1 MLPLSPLQEGL
12 LFHALYESEGV
23 DLYNTQLELDL
34 EGELDRDRLR
44 TAARTVLERHANL
57 RAAFWQRDL
66 DRPVQLI
73 LDGLDVPWQEIDL
86 TGHPDPEAEARTLTE
101 ADRARRFDVTEPPLL
116 RFTLLQLG
124 GSRHRLLFT
133 SHHILLDGW
142 SMPLLFGELFDLYA
156 AGADTLTAVR
166 PFKDYLAWLAGQ
178 DRDAAEDAWRQ
189 RLSGVEP
196 CLLAPGNE
204 QPPAVP
210 AQHVVSA
217 DTGLTGALE
226 ELARR
231 LGVTVNTV
239 VQGAWAVLLG
249 WYTGR
254 RDVVF
259 GSTVSGRPAELPGV
273 ETMVGLFINTLP
285 VRVDVDPS
293 RPAGDLLR
301 QLQEQH
307 TALMPYQHIGLP
319 RLQSLAGAGELFD
332 TLMVFE
338 NYPLDGAAL
347 QEAVPGLTVSAVG
360 GEDAAHYPVSIA
372 VIPGAELEFRVDFQ
386 PHVLDRQAVGTLTA
400 RLLRVLRAMT
410 DAPDTPLAALGLLT
424 DDERHT
430 LLTGRNA
437 TALPVPEA
445 TWPELFEARVAEFP
459 DATALVV
466 TGEELTYGELN
477 SRANRLARLLV
488 GRGAGP
494 GRHVALALPRGSE
507 LAVAVLAILKAG
519 AAYVPVDPDY
529 PAERIAYLLRDSGPH
544 LVLTASATAAALDAA
559 DDALGGVP
567 RLVLDAPEVTGALA
581 GLAGTDLTDADR
593 SAPARPADP
602 AYVIYTSGSTGR
614 PKGVVVPHTG
624 IASLAATHAGRLA
637 AGPGSRVLQ
646 FASASFDASVW
657 ETCMGLLTGAT
668 LVMADAEQR
677 APGEPLE
684 RLLTGQRITHATL
697 PPAVLAQ
704 LRPEQVP
711 AGTTLVVAGESSAPD
726 LVARWSRRHTL
737 INAYGPTETTVCA
750 TMSGPLTD
758 GGRVPIGGPV
768 ANTRVYVLDDA
779 LRLVPDGTVGELYVG
794 GAGLARGYLGRP
806 GLTAQRFVADPFGP
820 PGARLYRTGDLV
832 SWNGQGELEF
842 LGRADGQV
850 KIRGFRVEPG
860 EVEAVLGEHPEVD
873 RAAVVVREDTP
884 GDKRLVAYVV
894 PVPGSTVA
902 SAGLRESTAARLP
915 RHMVPA
921 AFSSTSAATAS
932 SPSSWSAA
940 PARPGW

>member
-1 MLPLSPLQEGL
+1 MFEDAFRGGAAAGVALKRVKEQLRAIPDHGIGYGLLRHLNPETEEALSSAPAPQIGFNYLGRFDASDEQSAPQYWVSAPESTGIGGGADDAMPLPHALELNAHTEDRADGPALVAGWGWAAGLLSEQEVHRLGEAFFEALRALVTHAEQPGAGGLTPSDVPLAGLAQHQLEALPAATADVLPLSPLQEGL

-124 GSRHRLLFT
+124 ENRHRLLFT

-156 AGADTLTAVR
+156 AGADTLPAVR

-178 DRDAAEDAWRQ
+178 DRDAAEDAWRR

-217 DTGLTGALE
+217 EAGLTGALE

-293 RPAGDLLR
+293 RPVGDLLR

-347 QEAVPGLTVSAVG
+347 QEAVPGLAVSAVG

-372 VIPGAELEFRVDFQ
+372 VIPGADLEFRVDFQ
-386 PHVLDRQAVGTLTA
+386 PHVLDRQAVGTLMA

-424 DDERHT
+424 DDERRT

-445 TWPELFEARVAEFP
+445 TWPELFEARVAESP

-494 GRHVALALPRGSE
+494 GRHIALALPRGSE
-507 LAVAVLAILKAG
+507 LAVAVLAVLKAG

-544 LVLTASATAAALDAA
+544 MVLTAS
-559 DDALGGVP
+559 VRPP
-567 RLVLDAPEVTGALA
+567 RSTPRT
-581 GLAGTDLTDADR
+581 
-593 SAPARPADP
+593 RP
-602 AYVIYTSGSTGR
+602 
-614 PKGVVVPHTG
+614 
-624 IASLAATHAGRLA
+624 
-637 AGPGSRVLQ
+637 
-646 FASASFDASVW
+646 
-657 ETCMGLLTGAT
+657 
-668 LVMADAEQR
+668 
-677 APGEPLE
+677 
-684 RLLTGQRITHATL
+684 
-697 PPAVLAQ
+697 
-704 LRPEQVP
+704 
-711 AGTTLVVAGESSAPD
+711 
-726 LVARWSRRHTL
+726 
-737 INAYGPTETTVCA
+737 
-750 TMSGPLTD
+750 
-758 GGRVPIGGPV
+758 
-768 ANTRVYVLDDA
+768 
-779 LRLVPDGTVGELYVG
+779 
-794 GAGLARGYLGRP
+794 
-806 GLTAQRFVADPFGP
+806 
-820 PGARLYRTGDLV
+820 
-832 SWNGQGELEF
+832 
-842 LGRADGQV
+842 
-850 KIRGFRVEPG
+850 
-860 EVEAVLGEHPEVD
+860 
-873 RAAVVVREDTP
+873 
-884 GDKRLVAYVV
+884 
-894 PVPGSTVA
+894 
-902 SAGLRESTAARLP
+902 
-915 RHMVPA
+915 
-921 AFSSTSAATAS
+921 SAAYRVWCWT
-932 SPSSWSAA
+932 
-940 PARPGW
+940 RRR

>member
-1 MLPLSPLQEGL
+1 MCI
-12 LFHALYESEGV
+12 
-23 DLYNTQLELDL
+23 
-34 EGELDRDRLR
+34 RD
-44 TAARTVLERHANL
+44 
-57 RAAFWQRDL
+57 
-66 DRPVQLI
+66 
-73 LDGLDVPWQEIDL
+73 
-86 TGHPDPEAEARTLTE
+86 
-101 ADRARRFDVTEPPLL
+101 
-116 RFTLLQLG
+116 
-124 GSRHRLLFT
+124 

-156 AGADTLTAVR
+156 AGADTLPAVR

-178 DRDAAEDAWRQ
+178 DRDAAEDAWRR

-217 DTGLTGALE
+217 EAGLTGALE

-293 RPAGDLLR
+293 RPVGDLLR

-347 QEAVPGLTVSAVG
+347 QEAVPGLAVSAVG

-372 VIPGAELEFRVDFQ
+372 VIPGADLEFRVDFQ
-386 PHVLDRQAVGTLTA
+386 PHVLDRQAVGTLMA

-424 DDERHT
+424 DDERRT

-445 TWPELFEARVAEFP
+445 TWPELFEARVAESP

-494 GRHVALALPRGSE
+494 GRHIALALPRGSE
-507 LAVAVLAILKAG
+507 LAVAVLAVLKAG

-544 LVLTASATAAALDAA
+544 MVLTASVTAAALDAA
-559 DDALGGVP
+559 DQALGGVP

-581 GLAGTDLTDADR
+581 GLAATDLTDADR

-668 LVMADAEQR
+668 LVIADAEQR

-684 RLLTGQRITHATL
+684 RLLTEQRITHATL

-704 LRPEQVP
+704 LRTDRVP
-711 AGTTLVVAGESSAPD
+711 AGTTLIVGGEACAPD

-794 GAGLARGYLGRP
+794 GAGVARGYLGRP

-842 LGRADGQV
+842 IGRADGQV

-860 EVEAVLGEHPEVD
+860 EIEAVLGEHAEVD

-894 PVPGSTVA
+894 PVPGSTAA
-902 SAGLRESTAARLP
+902 SAELRESTAARLP

-921 AFSSTSAATAS
+921 AFVTLPELPLTVNGKLDRAALPA
-932 SPSSWSAA
+932 PDFAA
-940 PARPGW
+940 EAGRSGRGPRNDVERALCE